1 MYGDSIF
8 SAVSSDRTR
17 DNGHKLEHK
26 KVRLNMRTL
35 NRLPREVMQ
44 APSLEIIKI
53 LLDFFP
59 CNLL

>member
-26 KVRLNMRTL
+26 KFHLNMRTL